1 MKIPAALE
9 QMVAGLI
16 SDERAEKER
25 VEAVLS
31 QIHKLTADFYDPVV
45 REIEE
50 QEESRRAELRGP
62 DPEPVPA
69 PPITQERLLENA
81 INFNMRRGDDKNS
94 AEYKAKKQF
103 GIED

>member
-1 MKIPAALE
+1 MQIPKALE

-31 QIHKLTADFYDPVV
+31 QIHELTKGFYDPDAPRVFV
-45 REIEE
+45 
-50 QEESRRAELRGP
+50 
-62 DPEPVPA
+62 PEDGSPPHVLSEPQPA
-69 PPITQERLLENA
+69 QPISQERLLENA
-81 INFNMRRGDDKNS
+81 IRFNMRRGDDKS
-94 AEYKAKKQF
+94 TAEHKAKQQF